1 MFFLSKLFNIF
12 FLPPGL
18 FIILIIIS
26 ILFIIKNKIKTG
38 IITLIITTLIFYLL
52 SILPIKNLLL
62 IPLEF
67 QKRLEE
73 NTNTEFDTIV
83 ILSGGTSVITPD
95 RNMKNSLSYE
105 SFQRT
110 YMGFILWKIKK
121 VPIIVSG
128 GKSFGSIEA
137 DAITMEN
144 VLIELGIPKDQIIK
158 EIRSIFK
165 DKKIHLIFQPHLF
178 SRTYNFFNEFVNELK
193 NADRVSIVDIYPA
206 REDPRL
212 WEEKISSYM
221 IYEKLKK
228 TGIDVYYAGK
238 SIEIFNN
245 LVDKIDEKE
254 TTCFIGAG
262 DMDQYYNKLLD
273 FFHAKS
279 AT

>member
-158 EIRSIFK
+158 EIKSRNTIENGLFTKSIIEKYKF
-165 DKKIHLIFQPHLF
+165 KKIALVTSAYHMKRSVFVFKKLNIDIIPFATDYLCTYKRFNISYFIPDFSNLKSSNIAIHEYIGLIYYKFL
-178 SRTYNFFNEFVNELK
+178 
-193 NADRVSIVDIYPA
+193 
-206 REDPRL
+206 
-212 WEEKISSYM
+212 M
-221 IYEKLKK
+221 KK
-228 TGIDVYYAGK
+228 YI
-238 SIEIFNN
+238 
-245 LVDKIDEKE
+245 
-254 TTCFIGAG
+254 
-262 DMDQYYNKLLD
+262 
-273 FFHAKS
+273 
-279 AT
+279 